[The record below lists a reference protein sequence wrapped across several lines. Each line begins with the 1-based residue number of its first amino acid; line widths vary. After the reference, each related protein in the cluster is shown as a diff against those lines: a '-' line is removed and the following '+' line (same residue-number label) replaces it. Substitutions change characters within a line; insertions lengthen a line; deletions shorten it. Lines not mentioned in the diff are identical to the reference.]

1 MNKIYQVIWS
11 KVKHCYVVTS
21 ELAKRHGKRGN
32 GREVRGMRMGVGGVR
47 RGALALGVTVTL
59 LSGWTGVGT
68 SVAHASVDVAGGS
81 EITISDNQS
90 GVTYNLNGSNITFTV
105 ASGGSVH
112 DIYGSGTASISL
124 NTVYVYGTVS
134 GSYVT
139 GGYAFNGGEVT
150 ENTVT
155 VSGDAALIN
164 GTVYGGNAGNG
175 LKASGSATGNKVFI
189 YGGTIKK
196 GVYGGYS
203 YSRDANENEVNIEN
217 GSVVSVTGGFSP
229 ARAAI
234 KNRVTIS
241 GGTVTSTGVRAVVGG
256 AGGSTSEDSITQEN
270 EVIIKGNAKV
280 DGSVIGGA
288 DTASSYAVNYAAVVN
303 NNRVTIQ
310 DSAVISGSMYGGYGN
325 LNVKDKT
332 ENKVFIKGGSVSGN
346 VYGGYITNYIMGAVE
361 EPAGNVKENEVHIT
375 GGTVGTNY
383 KTVIAGGYVDEY
395 ATGAAMDNAVTITG
409 GTVKSRVFGGHVN
422 NATSAAT
429 GNKLNISVAD
439 TSVADTVL
447 ENNAYGGYS
456 IGTGEVSKNYVT
468 ITGGTLNHHVYG
480 GYSEGGAARN
490 NTVDISGKN
499 TNVGA
504 DVYGGYNN
512 ETDNAEFTVN
522 NNTVKITDATIG
534 GDVSGGEG
542 FQDVFENRVEITGGK
557 LGQMD
562 AVSLVMGGSAWDG
575 SATKNEVGISGGTQL
590 IGEVYGGYSSNSQ
603 TANNI
608 VTLDNV
614 TVKKAEEGY
623 RGNVYGGSSEG
634 DATGNRVTI
643 SGAET
648 QVEGKVYGGNVFKSK
663 VSADATGNTVEI
675 KGGTIG
681 KSDGDTVFGGYT
693 NNGDSKQ
700 NNVIITGGTVNGDV
714 FGGYSGYYN
723 YIYGDSDQN
732 NVIIKGGTVNGNV
745 YGGYSDSSDAT
756 GNSVTITGGTVNG
769 SVVGGYAN
777 SDATGNT
784 VTLSNCTINGDVHG
798 SWSLDGEKMNNTV
811 NLTGKVSGLDG
822 EYSLVSGS
830 GLSNPA
836 RTGNELHIGGTKDG
850 SITGAWQGMTGDVVT
865 NKISLVY
872 DFESIVYHNVMWNEN
887 VPALEV
893 TSVDNVK
900 TLDITNMKFYTDA
913 EGTMQKTSFT
923 EGESMALLKSNSIL
937 GASGVGIGLTYKD
950 GSTEKTATSA
960 ELAMGVTLGGGAT
973 DKTEDTGVNGV
984 KLTQSITEKV
994 KLSEDEYTINYSC
1007 EVGEVKAVTF
1017 NASTPITFADGGI
1030 ARDLT
1035 GSTFASSNT
1044 VDAVDLKFA
1053 DTSETIAKGASMTLV
1068 ANATGIAT
1076 TVANGTGKTIAIK
1089 DYEDAQKIK
1098 YSATATGAVTS
1109 DSTAVKFTVDSV
1121 TLGSVDLTSWTGTTS
1136 DLTTGDLS
1144 GWAGTGVAV
1153 ATGDMA
1159 NADLSDLNPGD
1170 TKPILTAGSGVTFT
1184 DDNISGN
1191 KKWQAGGTITDTDT
1205 SGVTVAGKMIG
1216 GGVKVDD
1223 TNKNVLVY
1231 QKDAKTIT
1239 GITLGSVVFTK
1250 DGTVRSFDNSYNLT
1264 VADFTTTGFSIS
1276 NAATATMN
1284 AGDTMVVVDAVNAI
1298 KGTGD
1303 ATLKDFTATNVGVTF
1318 TDAIDGTVLTFTGTR
1333 ADTLEQNAA
1342 KTQIIF
1348 KVGDKNVETAT
1359 FNGSV
1364 TWSDTAAHYTNDAT
1378 KYKFNGTTN
1387 IDATN
1392 LIVTG
1397 TTDKALKSGDAMTL
1411 LSAENMTASITND
1424 QSADN
1429 KTASKITV
1437 NFNDD
1442 TTKGIALG
1450 AEATGKVAVATNAVN
1465 YEVTGVT
1472 LGSMDLTGWN
1482 GTAVD
1487 VSATA
1492 AGWTVKGGASITT
1505 GELANAGLDA
1515 MNPGDVK
1522 TILTADTTADFSVAS
1537 ITGNKAWQAGGT
1549 IDDTADTS
1557 GVTVAG
1563 TTTGGG
1569 VKVDDTNKNVLVYQK
1584 DAKTITGITLGSVT
1598 FTKDGTVRS
1607 FDNSYNLTVADF
1619 TTTGFS
1625 ISNAA
1630 TATMNAGDTMV
1641 VVDAVNAIKGTG
1653 DATLKDFATQNA
1665 GDAIAFTDQIDGK
1678 ALTLS
1683 GTHQDTLEQNT
1694 DKNQILYKVGD
1705 KNVNKA
1711 TFTGEVAWNDSE
1723 AYYTN
1728 DTSKYKIA
1736 ATNVDATALKVTGT
1750 STKAL
1755 QKGDAM
1761 TLLSAE
1767 GMTATLVKDQSDAN
1781 KTASKITVNYSD
1793 ATSGIGFGAEATGA
1807 VSATANAVNY
1817 TVDEVTLKTVDL
1829 AGWNGTTAGVPDN
1842 WSAPPNSVAVNNA
1855 DAITVVPTTTQAI
1868 VNAGSSMFADVNVEK
1883 VVDFDPVTQNGVTL
1897 TGTQK
1902 NVIKTAQTNVPNDTI
1917 TYEVGKKDVKT
1928 VDIGTVEWGGEA
1940 LDGSGTEYNYAGASV
1955 DHSGFGISNPEQV
1968 EVNTAMTLLKANE
1981 TLAEMAEET
1990 KKTSYAYSPVSGVR
2004 IDAEIL
2010 GNLEASDN
2018 KVTFIATE
2026 NKASKLTFTNVEW
2039 KDSGALLTRPANITF
2054 AGADVDTAKINFHN
2068 IQELAANSRMTL
2080 VSDFGETVGTITGDT
2095 FTVGSGLQGEGAA
2108 SLSGTDLV
2116 FTAKTG
2122 AESLTPT
2129 EATHETVMAMEAGT
2143 AVVAAGREYVDS
2155 AVEGLGLVS
2164 NMAPDGTSTFASM
2177 GGGVGRY
2184 KTGSHVDTHTWSAV
2198 VAVGSKR
2205 DHKKGNLEWGV
2216 FAEYGRGNYTLHD
2229 DNGGRGDGNTH
2240 YAGGGLLTKW
2250 TNKHDVY
2257 TEASFRMGRM
2267 SDSASNML
2275 RDVLGNTY
2283 GYDVHANYFGG
2294 HVGLGKIYKVKGN
2307 KDLDVYGKFFYTRR
2321 NGVDFD
2327 AGGNHYSLD
2336 SVASKLLRI
2345 GARYGS
2351 NDRKWNWYGGLA
2363 YEYEFGGESKG
2374 SVDGLAIRSAS
2385 IKGASVRG
2393 EIGVRLEATKTNPW
2407 KADISIYGY
2416 GGKHRGIGGTV
2427 SVAYMF

>member
-1 MNKIYQVIWS
+1 MNNIYQVIWS
-11 KVKHCYVVTS
+11 QVKQCYVVTS
-21 ELAKRHGKRGN
+21 ELAKRRGKGCGARSL
-32 GREVRGMRMGVGGVR
+32 RVAAVSMGVT
-47 RGALALGVTVTL
+47 AAL
-59 LSGWTGVGT
+59 LSAWTGVGT
-68 SVAHASVDVAGGS
+68 SVAHAESVNVARDS
-81 EITISDNQS
+81 KITISDNQS
-90 GVTYNLNGSNITFTV
+90 DVIYNLNGSNITFTV
-105 ASGGSVH
+105 ASGGNVH
-112 DIYGSGTASISL
+112 DISGSVNTSITL
-124 NTVYVYGTVS
+124 NKVFVYGTVN
-134 GSYVT
+134 GRVF
-139 GGYAFNGGEVT
+139 GGRAIGDGAVT
-150 ENTVT
+150 ENSVT
-155 VSGDAALIN
+155 VSGGAALIN
-164 GTVYGGNAGNG
+164 GEVYGGYADVG

-256 AGGSTSEDSITQEN
+256 AGGSTGEDSVTQEN

-361 EPAGNVKENEVHIT
+361 EPAGNVKKNEIHIT
-375 GGTVGTNY
+375 GGTVGTND

-447 ENNAYGGYS
+447 ERNAYGGYAN
-456 IGTGEVSKNYVT
+456 GTGEVSKNYVT

-490 NTVDISGKN
+490 NKVDISGKN

-542 FQDVFENRVEITGGK
+542 DQNVFENRIEITGGK
-557 LGQMD
+557 LGKMD
-562 AVSLVMGGSAWDG
+562 DISIVMGGSAYDG
-575 SATKNEVGISGGTQL
+575 NATKNEVEISGGTQL

-603 TANNI
+603 TAENI
-608 VTLDNV
+608 VTIDNA
-614 TVKKAEEGY
+614 TVKKSGEY
-623 RGNVYGGSSEG
+623 RGNVYGGCSDG

-643 SGAET
+643 SGTET
-648 QVEGKVYGGNVFKSK
+648 QVEGKVYGGYISKS
-663 VSADATGNTVEI
+663 STAATGNTVEI
-675 KGGTIG
+675 KEGTIG
-681 KSDGDTVFGGYT
+681 KSEGDTVFGGYAKH
-693 NNGDSKQ
+693 GDSKQ
-700 NNVIITGGTVNGDV
+700 NNVIITGGTVNGSV
-714 FGGYSGYYN
+714 VGGYAN
-723 YIYGDSDQN
+723 YGDSKQN
-732 NVIIKGGTVNGNV
+732 NV
-745 YGGYSDSSDAT
+745 S
-756 GNSVTITGGTVNG
+756 ITGGTVNG
-769 SVVGGYAN
+769 DVIGG
-777 SDATGNT
+777 DAGTDAAGNT
-784 VTLSNCTINGDVHG
+784 ITLSNCTINGNVHG
-798 SWSLDGEKMNNTV
+798 CWTMDGEKMNNTV

-822 EYSLVSGS
+822 EYSVVSGS
-830 GLSNPA
+830 GFNNPA
-836 RTGNELHIGGTKDG
+836 NTGNELHIGGTKDG
-850 SITGAWQGMTGDVVT
+850 SITGVWQGMTGDVVT
-865 NKISLVY
+865 NKISSVW
-872 DFESIVYHNVMWNEN
+872 DFESIVYHSVKWDKD
-887 VPALEV
+887 VAALEA
-893 TSVDNVK
+893 TTVDNVK

-994 KLSEDEYTINYSC
+994 KLSEGEYAINYSC

-1035 GSTFASSNT
+1035 DSTFASSNT

-1076 TVANGTGKTIAIK
+1076 EVDNKTGKTIAIK

-1098 YSATATGAVTS
+1098 YSATATGDVSS
-1109 DSTAVKFTVDSV
+1109 DGTAVKFTVDSV
-1121 TLGSVDLTSWTGTTS
+1121 TLGNVDLTGWTGTTS

-1153 ATGDMA
+1153 ATGDMI

-1191 KKWQAGGTITDTDT
+1191 KKWQAGGTIDDTADT
-1205 SGVTVAGKMIG
+1205 SGVTVAGTMIG

-1239 GITLGSVVFTK
+1239 GITLGSVAFTK

-1264 VADFTTTGFSIS
+1264 GADFTTTGFSIS
-1276 NAATATMN
+1276 NASTATMN
-1284 AGDTMVVVDAVNAI
+1284 TGDTMVVVDAANAI

-1378 KYKFNGTTN
+1378 KYKFNGATN

-1397 TTDKALKSGDAMTL
+1397 TTDKALKSRDAMML

-1442 TTKGIALG
+1442 TTIGIALG

-1465 YEVTGVT
+1465 YEVTGVEIQ
-1472 LGSMDLTGWN
+1472 SVDLAGWK

-1487 VSATA
+1487 VQSETDD
-1492 AGWTVKGGASITT
+1492 WTVKSGASITT

-1549 IDDTADTS
+1549 ITDTDTS
-1557 GVTVAG
+1557 GVSVTG

-1584 DAKTITGITLGSVT
+1584 DAKTITGITLGSVA

-1694 DKNQILYKVGD
+1694 DKKQILYKVGD

-1728 DTSKYKIA
+1728 DASKYKFNG
-1736 ATNVDATALKVTGT
+1736 ATDIDVTALKVTGT

-1755 QKGDAM
+1755 KNGDAM
-1761 TLLSAE
+1761 MLLSAE
-1767 GMTATLVKDQSDAN
+1767 GMTAGTVTPQSDAN

-1793 ATSGIGFGAEATGA
+1793 AASGITLAATATGA

-1829 AGWNGTTAGVPDN
+1829 AGWNGTTASVPDN

-1902 NVIKTAQTNVPNDTI
+1902 NVIKTTQTNVPNDTI

-2068 IQELAANSRMTL
+2068 IQKLAANSRMTL

-2108 SLSGTDLV
+2108 SLSGTDLI
-2116 FTAKTG
+2116 FTAKTA

-2240 YAGGGLLTKW
+2240 YAGGGLLAKW

-2374 SVDGLAIRSAS
+2374 TVDGLAIRSAS